1 MKLPPFDAEFF
12 SASCKTN
19 KKASSTDSGAN
30 VSAKYSKIDNK
41 KNIRVKITKDF
52 AVI

>member
-12 SASCKTN
+12 SASCETD

-30 VSAKYSKIDNK
+30 VSAKYSNPLL
-41 KNIRVKITKDF
+41 TLLM
-52 AVI
+52 